1 MNRTNLRVVFDECT
15 ERGILTSLNESCC
28 DTCNSTDMIITLEKK
43 PEFFGFV
50 FSHAQTVDHVMEELL
65 EDGSATILFGFGG
78 KTEKDDKK
86 TGYALASILKKH
98 GYIVDWN
105 ERLDRKIAVVIEES
119 DLPPGF
125 KDKWIQTHEE
135 YMAKFGGEDDEE
147 STPIARI
154 KRASMKTYFKELIEC
169 QGCEEANTVC
179 DNSCG
184 TVICD
189 KCNKESYIEDG
200 KRKYGHHPNCGEE
213 SNADDELK
221 DEDEEEEKSDDS
233 SIPDASDIEEDSEI
247 PECPPD
253 CDCFNCVAEREEA
266 KLNE

>member
-1 MNRTNLRVVFDECT
+1 MNRSNLRVVFDECT

-50 FSHAQTVDHVMEELL
+50 FSHAQTVDNVMEELL
-65 EDGSATILFGFGG
+65 EDGSATILFGFAG

-125 KDKWIQTHEE
+125 KDKWIHTHEE
-135 YMAKFGGEDDEE
+135 YMAKFGGEDKEE
-147 STPIARI
+147 LAPIARI
-154 KRASMKTYFKELIEC
+154 KRALIKTYFKNLIEC
-169 QGCEEANTVC
+169 QGCEETTTVC

-200 KRKYGHHPNCGEE
+200 KRKYGHNPNCGEE
-213 SNADDELK
+213 N
-221 DEDEEEEKSDDS
+221 DEESDTN
-233 SIPDASDIEEDSEI
+233 SILDVSDIEEDSEI
-247 PECPPD
+247 PECPPE
-253 CDCFNCVAEREEA
+253 CDCVNCVAEREEE
-266 KLNE
+266 LNE